1 MKNLSNFLVS
11 KCILFRNLRPEN
23 IDALLRFLDHKIVSY
38 EKNSLIAQE
47 GDFCDSIGIVLNGK
61 LELQTIYPSGKV
73 STLTQ
78 LTEGNTFGEA
88 ILFASYTEYPQSITS
103 VSKSDILFIKRNEV
117 VHMLT
122 HHPIVLE
129 NFLTLMSNKLIMLNR
144 KVKILSLDT
153 IRQKICNF
161 LIKEYKLQNNLRIQ
175 VKLSRKHMAEH
186 MAVQRPSLSR
196 ELIKME
202 QEGLIKY
209 DKDTITILD
218 LDLLEMELLN

>member
-1 MKNLSNFLVS
+1 MKNLSEFLT

-23 IDALLRFLDHKIVSY
+23 IDALLRFLEYKIETY
-38 EKNSLIAQE
+38 TKNSLIAQE
-47 GDFCDSIGIVLNGK
+47 GDYCDSIGVVISGTV
-61 LELQTIYPSGKV
+61 ELQTIYPSGKV

-78 LTEGNTFGEA
+78 LHEGNTFGEA
-88 ILFASYTEYPQSITS
+88 ILFASYSEYPQSVTS
-103 VSKSDILFIKRNEV
+103 VTKSEILFIKKTEV

-153 IRQKICNF
+153 IRQKICNY
-161 LIKEYKLQNNLRIQ
+161 LIKEYKIQGNLKIR

-202 QEGLIKY
+202 QEGLIEY
-209 DKDTITILD
+209 DKDSITILD
-218 LDLLEMELLN
+218 LDLLEMELLQ

>member
-1 MKNLSNFLVS
+1 MENLSQFLS

-23 IDALLRFLDHKIVSY
+23 IDALLRFLKYKIETY
-38 EKNSLIAQE
+38 KKNSLIAQE
-47 GDFCDSIGIVLNGK
+47 GDFCDSIGVVLSGTV
-61 LELQTIYPSGKV
+61 ELQTIYPSGKV

-78 LTEGNTFGEA
+78 LHEGNTFGEA
-88 ILFASYTEYPQSITS
+88 ILFASYSEYPQSVTS
-103 VSKSDILFIKRNEV
+103 VTKSEVLFIKKTEV

-161 LIKEYKLQNNLRIQ
+161 LIKEYKIQGKVKIQ

-202 QEGLIKY
+202 QEGLIEY
-209 DKDTITILD
+209 DKDSITILD
-218 LDLLEMELLN
+218 LDLLEMELLQ

>member
-1 MKNLSNFLVS
+1 MENLSQFLS

-23 IDALLRFLDHKIVSY
+23 IDALLRFLEYKIEAY
-38 EKNSLIAQE
+38 KKNSLIAQE
-47 GDFCDSIGIVLNGK
+47 GDFCDSIGVVLSGTV
-61 LELQTIYPSGKV
+61 ELQTIYPSGKV

-78 LTEGNTFGEA
+78 LNAGNTFGEA
-88 ILFASYTEYPQSITS
+88 ILFASYSEYPQSVSS
-103 VSKSDILFIKRNEV
+103 VTKSEILFIKKTEV

-153 IRQKICNF
+153 IRQKICNY
-161 LIKEYKLQNNLRIQ
+161 LIKEYKIQNNLKIQ
-175 VKLSRKHMAEH
+175 VELSRKHMAEH

-209 DKDTITILD
+209 DKDSITILD
-218 LDLLEMELLN
+218 LDLLEMELLL

>member
-1 MKNLSNFLVS
+1 MKNLSQILTT
-11 KCILFRNLRPEN
+11 CILFRNLREEN
-23 IDALLRFLDHKIVSY
+23 IEALLRFFEYKVETY
-38 EKNSLIAQE
+38 KKNSLIAQE
-47 GDFCDSIGIVLNGK
+47 GDFCDSIGVVISGTI
-61 LELQTIYPSGKV
+61 ELQTIYPSGKV

-78 LTEGNTFGEA
+78 LQTGNTFGEA
-88 ILFASYTEYPQSITS
+88 ILFASYSEYPQTVSS
-103 VSKSDILFIKRNEV
+103 VTKSEVLFIKKTQV

-161 LIKEYKLQNNLRIQ
+161 LIKEYKIQNNLKIN
-175 VKLSRKHMAEH
+175 VELSRKHMAEH

-196 ELIKME
+196 ELIKMQ
-202 QEGLIKY
+202 QEGLIDY

-218 LDLLEMELLN
+218 LDLLEMELLQ

>member
-1 MKNLSNFLVS
+1 MKNLSQFLT

-23 IDALLRFLDHKIVSY
+23 IDALLRFLEYKIESY
-38 EKNSLIAQE
+38 TKNSLIAQE
-47 GDFCDSIGIVLNGK
+47 GDFCDSIGVVLSGTV
-61 LELQTIYPSGKV
+61 ELQSIYPSGKV

-78 LTEGNTFGEA
+78 LNSGNTFGEA
-88 ILFASYTEYPQSITS
+88 ILFASYSEYPQSVSS
-103 VSKSDILFIKRNEV
+103 VTKSEILFIKKTEV

-153 IRQKICNF
+153 IRQKICDY
-161 LIKEYKLQNNLRIQ
+161 LIKEYRVQNNLKIQ
-175 VKLSRKHMAEH
+175 VGLSRKHMAEH

-209 DKDTITILD
+209 DKDSITILD
-218 LDLLEMELLN
+218 LDLLEIELLQ